1 MRLTFTAIATIPS
14 QTLIA
19 VVRSYQL
26 LISPLLGRHC
36 RFTPSCST
44 YFIQAVN
51 KYGAL
56 RGSLLGA
63 RRIGRCHPWNPG
75 GHDPL

>member
-1 MRLTFTAIATIPS
+1 MRFTLAAIATIPS
-14 QTLIA
+14 RTLIA